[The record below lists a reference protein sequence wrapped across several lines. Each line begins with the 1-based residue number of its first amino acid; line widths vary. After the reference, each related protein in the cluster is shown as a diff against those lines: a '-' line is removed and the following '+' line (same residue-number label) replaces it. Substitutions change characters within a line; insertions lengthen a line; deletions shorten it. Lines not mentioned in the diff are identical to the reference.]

1 MPATH
6 SQPVVIL
13 GGTSGIGLAAA
24 KALNA
29 AGYRAI
35 VCGRDTARADRAR
48 KENPAIEVKLAD
60 AASERELRRLYSG
73 VSGGEDGSIVAGP
86 FETTPP
92 RLDGGEKEPRRMVL
106 GGASPGCH
114 RGRLNTVGCTPDVA
128 VAAFGHRKRELVSR
142 KKKRVTRKRNGFF
155 LVSSIRGF

>member
-1 MPATH
+1 MPAAH
-6 SQPVVIL
+6 SQSVVIL

-29 AGYRAI
+29 AGYRVI

-73 VSGGEDGSIVAGP
+73 FEQFDHLVLCVSDAKGAGP
-86 FETTPP
+86 FSSLSLDELRAGFEAKFFPQFLAAKLALPHLSQTGSITLSLPFLPAP
-92 RLDGGEKEPRRMVL
+92 RTQEQAD
-106 GGASPGCH
+106 
-114 RGRLNTVGCTPDVA
+114 
-128 VAAFGHRKRELVSR
+128 SR
-142 KKKRVTRKRNGFF
+142 P
-155 LVSSIRGF
+155 

>member
-13 GGTSGIGLAAA
+13 GGTSGAA

-73 VSGGEDGSIVAGP
+73 LEQFD
-86 FETTPP
+86 
-92 RLDGGEKEPRRMVL
+92 R
-106 GGASPGCH
+106 
-114 RGRLNTVGCTPDVA
+114 
-128 VAAFGHRKRELVSR
+128 
-142 KKKRVTRKRNGFF
+142 
-155 LVSSIRGF
+155 